1 MIKKL
6 KRRFVLIIMSI
17 LGIVFL
23 FIIAAINYSNYSYSK
38 THSEDLLKTLIENNG
53 EVKPMNE
60 PSSETFKFA
69 LPRND
74 FEFDQFVTVK
84 LDDQLKI
91 TEVLGY
97 KGTAELSDDWLTVV
111 NAVLAESE
119 SSGNLD
125 GYCYQLLENDEGFL
139 LAIID
144 QRISVAMNRR
154 TLWTSLFIGGV
165 GLLIF
170 FFIAIFLA
178 KLLTKPVEEA
188 FEKQKQ
194 FISDASHELKTP
206 ISVIAINADVLENEV
221 GENKYLSHIKA
232 ESNRMDYLVKDLLTL
247 ARMDGI
253 KNCDHY
259 ETFDLSQV
267 IEGVTL
273 TFESCA
279 YELNK
284 VLETDIQK
292 NITLF
297 GDPEKI
303 KQLFSILLDNAIK
316 YASDRGLIRVTLE
329 MKNDERHLSVFNVGD
344 GISLSERN
352 KIFERFY
359 RVDESRSKQTGG
371 YGLGLAIAKSI
382 VEQHEGKIWVEGES
396 GQWISFE
403 IIF

>member
-1 MIKKL
+1 
-6 KRRFVLIIMSI
+6 
-17 LGIVFL
+17 
-23 FIIAAINYSNYSYSK
+23 
-38 THSEDLLKTLIENNG
+38 
-53 EVKPMNE
+53 
-60 PSSETFKFA
+60 
-69 LPRND
+69 
-74 FEFDQFVTVK
+74 
-84 LDDQLKI
+84 
-91 TEVLGY
+91 
-97 KGTAELSDDWLTVV
+97 
-111 NAVLAESE
+111 
-119 SSGNLD
+119 
-125 GYCYQLLENDEGFL
+125 
-139 LAIID
+139 
-144 QRISVAMNRR
+144 
-154 TLWTSLFIGGV
+154 
-165 GLLIF
+165 
-170 FFIAIFLA
+170 
-178 KLLTKPVEEA
+178 
-188 FEKQKQ
+188 
-194 FISDASHELKTP
+194 
-206 ISVIAINADVLENEV
+206 
-221 GENKYLSHIKA
+221 
-232 ESNRMDYLVKDLLTL
+232 MDYLVKDLLTL

-303 KQLFSILLDNAIK
+303 KQLLSILLDNAIK